1 MSSFTVNLKTA
12 FQNTLYDISLVPT
25 MIELNYKANKYWK
38 NPEKAM
44 EDQKKKNE
52 KAMEKQE
59 AKKAKAQAKAEDRDG
74 LSERI
79 TDEIAKIAKGNVSKT
94 SKLVLKAK
102 TTANIINYALFY
114 ISNMDASWLNV
125 TEDEKCLV
133 NSIAVMFDFPEV
145 YKDRLCLDLDRF
157 DPTSEKFLENGKFFL
172 IVEEIESNK
181 KNELFMRKVQ
191 KRKEQILKE
200 VEVEAAEKEHPE
212 DDEPEITDLVVVDTD
227 EEKKEE
233 TSEES
238 KEEIPVEEKKIV
250 PETEVDEN
258 GNIKIKMKVEQKNPD
273 ENFIKPHFVNEE
285 NPVYLQESDPQ
296 VSKQGFGID
305 DQTFAMFESYL
316 GNCGVEHR
324 YERSRE
330 GNLYLFV
337 DKGSYEVFYLLDEGS
352 YLGAPAILMITPE
365 SVNGGAL
372 FVPLTCMDIIKKAL
386 VNTRYTLSDEEI
398 KFILDTYYLG
408 TNLNRYFDL
417 TSVEDYLAKASK
429 EEKQNF
435 ANKLDFIYKKVVEQT
450 AYKEPNVD
458 YPRFRFESMKSLD
471 EFTVVSDVNTDTKL
485 AWVNIVSGNICNGLK
500 YEVTG
505 NKVVQTY
512 GTSVLEFQI

>member
-1 MSSFTVNLKTA
+1 MSLFKANLKTA

-25 MIELNYKANKYWK
+25 MIELNCKANKYWK
-38 NPEKAM
+38 NPEKAVQT
-44 EDQKKKNE
+44 QKKKNE
-52 KAMEKQE
+52 KMAEKQE

-74 LSERI
+74 LSDRVI
-79 TDEIAKIAKGNVSKT
+79 NEIAKIAKGNVSKT

-114 ISNMDASWLNV
+114 ISDMDASWLNV

-133 NSIAVMFDFPEV
+133 NSIAAMFDFPEV
-145 YKDRLCLDLDRF
+145 YKDRLCLDLDQF
-157 DPTSEKFLENGKFFL
+157 DPTSEKFIENGKFFL
-172 IVEEIESNK
+172 IVEEIENNK

-200 VEVEAAEKEHPE
+200 LEVEAAEKEHPE
-212 DDEPEITDLVVVDTD
+212 DDEPENTDLIVVNTG

-238 KEEIPVEEKKIV
+238 KEEV
-250 PETEVDEN
+250 PVDEN

-273 ENFIKPHFVNEE
+273 DNFIKPHFVNEE
-285 NPVYLQESDPQ
+285 NPVFLQESDPQ

-324 YERSRE
+324 YERSGE

-398 KFILDTYYLG
+398 KFILDNYYLG

-417 TSVEDYLAKASK
+417 TSVQGYLAKASK
-429 EEKQNF
+429 EEKQSF
-435 ANKLDFIYKKVVEQT
+435 ANKLHFIYKKVVEQT
-450 AYKEPNVD
+450 YKEPNVD

-471 EFTVVSDVNTDTKL
+471 EFILVSDVNTDTKL
-485 AWVNIVSGNICNGLK
+485 AWMNIVSENICNGLK

-505 NKVVQTY
+505 NKVIQTY